1 MCRGCHA
8 HRRSWPASAG
18 VSSSRRH
25 LRRDA
30 AHPCLISSECPF
42 FSEERN
48 CPGPQSSP
56 RYTYIVLYIYV
67 GAEPDDAAGRPR
79 SSAHAGLSHHQR
91 HSSPARGALARQ
103 SARVAWY
110 SAMEDS
116 LTAGTDT
123 EPDVV
128 VGAESTEGAHAAFAV
143 SRHRRWPN
151 SASEGR
157 GFHRTAPRL
166 LG

>member
-1 MCRGCHA
+1 M
-8 HRRSWPASAG
+8 
-18 VSSSRRH
+18 
-25 LRRDA
+25 
-30 AHPCLISSECPF
+30 
-42 FSEERN
+42 
-48 CPGPQSSP
+48 P
-56 RYTYIVLYIYV
+56 RT
-67 GAEPDDAAGRPR
+67 P
-79 SSAHAGLSHHQR
+79 SSARAGLSHHQR

-128 VGAESTEGAHAAFAV
+128 VEAESTEGAHAAFAV